1 MEISPSEIIDRI
13 TIAQLKIERLNE
25 RHVWEEYDAYRRAIE
40 EFENKSIK
48 IKEKWIDELYEINK
62 KIWDVEASVRELAHE
77 IIENNQQSEIGED
90 KLEEIGKRF
99 IKVGK
104 LMKERVDV
112 KNMIAR
118 ETGKGFEE
126 IKLKHSA
133 EL

>member
-1 MEISPSEIIDRI
+1 MRFPYHTGSLAVAVRGFLKWMSSDPILDPLFEQQKRYREIATETARI
-13 TIAQLKIERLNE
+13 FQLQEQ
-25 RHVWEEYDAYRRAIE
+25 AY
-40 EFENKSIK
+40 
-48 IKEKWIDELYEINK
+48 EK
-62 KIWDVEASVRELAHE
+62 
-77 IIENNQQSEIGED
+77 Q
-90 KLEEIGKRF
+90 LEEIGKRF